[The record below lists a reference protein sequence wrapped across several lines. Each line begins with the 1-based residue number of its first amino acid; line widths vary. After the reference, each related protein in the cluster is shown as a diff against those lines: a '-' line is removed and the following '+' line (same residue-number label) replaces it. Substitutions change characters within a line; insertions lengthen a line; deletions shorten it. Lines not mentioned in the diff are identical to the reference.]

1 MAILATFAQ
10 SSFIQDT
17 GERFKMGFLFTP
29 GRGVSLCCICINW
42 FLTDRIRDVIVVT
55 IAVFKEDSN
64 ALSVGYIS

>member
-1 MAILATFAQ
+1 
-10 SSFIQDT
+10 
-17 GERFKMGFLFTP
+17 MGFLFTP